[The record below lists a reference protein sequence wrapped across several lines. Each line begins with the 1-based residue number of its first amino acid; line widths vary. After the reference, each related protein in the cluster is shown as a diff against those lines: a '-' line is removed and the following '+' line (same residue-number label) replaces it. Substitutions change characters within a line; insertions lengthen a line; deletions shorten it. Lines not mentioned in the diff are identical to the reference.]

1 MQRLLRRAINHARVV
16 IILIAAPA
24 LGVLHAQW
32 LNYPTPGMPRLPNG
46 QPNLSAPA
54 PRTAD
59 GKPDLSGVWNRLSP
73 KYRINI
79 AADLKPEEVKPWA
92 KALVQERTENIG
104 KDSMVARCLPLG
116 PQYSTDADSTGGGM
130 MKIAQTPALILILN
144 PDLTYR
150 QIYLDGRPLETSPNP
165 SWMGYSVG
173 HWDGDT
179 LVVESF
185 GFNDR
190 TWLDTSG
197 HPHTEALRMT
207 ERYRRRDFGHLDLEV
222 TLQDPGAYARPWT
235 IAVKA
240 ELAADTELLEYVC
253 NENTRDLEHWVGKA
267 SDETKSE
274 VKIAPDILAKYV
286 GTYVEQPKLW
296 RVVPRVVVITLS
308 DGVLFGDLDGRGR
321 ERQFARSETSFSG
334 FAGLAIQFVKNNQ
347 GVVTD
352 LLVQHVSGDYRFAR
366 QR

>member
-1 MQRLLRRAINHARVV
+1 MTRTGRAILV
-16 IILIAAPA
+16 LAASA
-24 LGVLHAQW
+24 LGILHAQW
-32 LNYPTPGMPRLPNG
+32 VNYPTPGMPRLPNG
-46 QPNLSAPA
+46 KPNLAAPA
-54 PRTAD
+54 PRASD
-59 GKPDLSGVWNRLSP
+59 GKPDFSGVWNRLSP
-73 KYRINI
+73 KYRVNI
-79 AADLKPEEVKPWA
+79 AADLKPGDVQPWA
-92 KALVQERTENIG
+92 RALVEQRIENIG
-104 KDSMVARCLPLG
+104 KDSMLARCLPLG
-116 PQYSTDADSTGGGM
+116 PQYTTDADSTGGGM
-130 MKIAQTPALILILN
+130 MKISQTPALIIILN

-150 QIYLDGRPLETSPNP
+150 QIYMDGRPLESSPNP

-190 TWLDTSG
+190 SWLDTSG

-222 TLQDPGAYARPWT
+222 TLQDPAVYARPWT
-235 IAVKA
+235 VAVQA

-267 SDETKSE
+267 SDETKSQAK
-274 VKIAPDILAKYV
+274 VAPEILAKYV

-308 DGVLFGDLDGRGR
+308 DGVLFGNMDGRGN

-334 FAGLAIQFVKNNQ
+334 FAGLAIVFVKNSQ
-347 GVVTD
+347 GEVTD
-352 LLVQHVSGDYRFAR
+352 LLVQHVSGDYRFAK